1 MAPINNAQSGSEILQ
16 QVVHILTQHGLI
28 HPYSE
33 QDTQALSVGVTLPK
47 SEALTGNRGFHAA
60 LTILTLDTGDAH
72 FPLEFSSWLVVL
84 DATFKAAAVSLIWC
98 TCLMALVS
106 GIYEFLYGGEMWWTK
121 CRAAGQES
129 NPSLPVYECAETR
142 SPEQCEMEEPLSP
155 PDCAAANNTC

>member
-84 DATFKAAAVSLIWC
+84 DASIRHLRVPIWGRN
-98 TCLMALVS
+98 VVDQVQS
-106 GIYEFLYGGEMWWTK
+106 RGSRVQSVF
-121 CRAAGQES
+121 AG
-129 NPSLPVYECAETR
+129 LRVR
-142 SPEQCEMEEPLSP
+142 
-155 PDCAAANNTC
+155 